1 MKNTLPLLL
10 LAIGFYAQ
18 GQQTET
24 SARFAVTQA
33 ISNGEDES
41 TAYIKKKQSLR
52 IYRNEKKQWC
62 FSNGAG
68 TTSEISYGQL
78 FALNGDKATWTLPAT
93 TNENLQFRWKYLNN
107 YDTETGYS
115 LLSISKTNDPSGRAY
130 YFKIITQD
138 GDLYTYTAN
147 LVGDK
152 N

>member
-1 MKNTLPLLL
+1 MLLL
-10 LAIGFYAQ
+10 LAIGFNAYA
-18 GQQTET
+18 QQTET

-33 ISNGEDES
+33 INNGEDES
-41 TAYIKKKQSLR
+41 TSYIKKRQTLH

-93 TNENLQFRWKYLNN
+93 TNDTLQFRWKYLNS

-115 LLSISKTNDPSGRAY
+115 LLSISKTNDPNGRAY

-138 GDLYTYTAN
+138 GDVYAYIAN
-147 LVGDK
+147 LVADK

>member
-1 MKNTLPLLL
+1 MIFL
-10 LAIGFYAQ
+10 LAIGFYSQ

-24 SARFAVTQA
+24 SARFTVTQA
-33 ISNGEDES
+33 SSNGKDES
-41 TAYIKKKQSLR
+41 DHYQKKKQSLR

-93 TNENLQFRWKYLNN
+93 TKENLQFRWKYLNS
-107 YDTETGYS
+107 YDAETGYS
-115 LLSISKTNDPSGRAY
+115 LVAISKTNDPGGRSFL
-130 YFKIITQD
+130 FKIITQD
-138 GDLYTYTAN
+138 GDVYAYTAN
-147 LVGDK
+147 WVSDK